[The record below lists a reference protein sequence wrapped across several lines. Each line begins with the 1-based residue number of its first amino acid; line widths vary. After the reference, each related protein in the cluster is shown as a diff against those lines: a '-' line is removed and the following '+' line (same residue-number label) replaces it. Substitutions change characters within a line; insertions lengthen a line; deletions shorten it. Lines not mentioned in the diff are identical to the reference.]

1 MPAKTRRRTGQ
12 VLKLLFEILVKYP
25 EGLQTDEA
33 FAKMRNSSLLTDY
46 EKAMY
51 ETGSSRFE
59 KIVHFAS
66 VDCVKAGWLAKY
78 RGRWVVTKSGQ
89 IAYAKE
95 WNGITSD
102 RPLPQR
108 EAKRNTTPLKP
119 GIAFRRI

>member
-51 ETGSSRFE
+51 ETGTSRFE
-59 KIVHFAS
+59 KIVHFGS

-89 IAYAKE
+89 IAYDKE

-108 EAKRNTTPLKP
+108 EGRGTP
-119 GIAFRRI
+119 RR

>member
-1 MPAKTRRRTGQ
+1 MPAKTRKRTGQ
-12 VLKLLFEILVKYP
+12 VIKLLFEILVKYP

-33 FAKMRNSSLLTDY
+33 FAKMRDSSLLTDY

-59 KIVHFAS
+59 KIVHFGT

-89 IAYAKE
+89 IAYEKE
-95 WNGITSD
+95 WNGYHIE
-102 RPLPQR
+102 Q
-108 EAKRNTTPLKP
+108 TTPQERSEE
-119 GIAFRRI
+119 GHNAVEA

>member
-1 MPAKTRRRTGQ
+1 MPVKRRRRTGQ
-12 VLKLLFEILVKYP
+12 VIKLLFEILAKYP

-33 FAKMRNSSLLTDY
+33 FAKMRDSSLLTDY
-46 EKAMY
+46 EKDMY

-59 KIVHFAS
+59 KIIHFGT

-89 IAYAKE
+89 IAYDKE
-95 WNGITSD
+95 WNGITSN

-108 EAKRNTTPLKP
+108 EAERDIPTLK
-119 GIAFRRI
+119 A

>member
-33 FAKMRNSSLLTDY
+33 FAKIRNSSLLTYY

-89 IAYAKE
+89 IAYDKE
-95 WNGITSD
+95 WNGMTSA

-108 EAKRNTTPLKP
+108 EAKRDTTPLKP
-119 GIAFRRI
+119 GNTFERT